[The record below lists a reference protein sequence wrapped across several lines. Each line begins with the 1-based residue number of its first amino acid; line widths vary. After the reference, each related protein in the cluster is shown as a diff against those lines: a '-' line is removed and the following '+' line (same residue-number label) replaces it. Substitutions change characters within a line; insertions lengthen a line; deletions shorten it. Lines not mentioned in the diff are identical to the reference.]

1 LPPVDGTAGNE
12 LSVQLPTINGV
23 RSFAMLR
30 ANVGLSRK
38 ITRDF
43 NSTGYSVNLDGEIPF
58 SVDDPEA
65 ITEKVKELFSLA
77 QEALA
82 QEIDRDQGEDAIGR
96 RDEERPQQPKPATN
110 GNGNGHADRP
120 ANGNVPANRPSNA
133 PAPRSTPANGAG
145 AQNGQEEPAT
155 NKQVQFLLTMG
166 KRLKLS
172 TPQMEGKITEITGR
186 RCGVYD
192 LTKKEA
198 GFVLDQFTK
207 GANANGNGRQG
218 K

>member
-1 LPPVDGTAGNE
+1 
-12 LSVQLPTINGV
+12 
-23 RSFAMLR
+23 MLR

-65 ITEKVKELFSLA
+65 IIVKIKELFSLA

-82 QEIDRDQGEDAIGR
+82 VEISRDQGEDAIGR
-96 RDEERPQQPKPATN
+96 RDEERPQPKSAN
-110 GNGNGHADRP
+110 NGNGHVD
-120 ANGNVPANRPSNA
+120 RPSNGNGHVDRPTNP
-133 PAPRSTPANGAG
+133 PAPRSTPANGTG
-145 AQNGQEEPAT
+145 AQNRQEEGAT
-155 NKQVQFLLTMG
+155 NKQVQFMLTMG

-172 TPQMEGKITEITGR
+172 TPQLEGKIAEIIGR

-192 LTKKEA
+192 LSKKEA
-198 GFVLDQFTK
+198 CQVLDNFTK
-207 GANANGNGRQG
+207 AADANGNGNSRQG
-218 K
+218 R

>member
-1 LPPVDGTAGNE
+1 
-12 LSVQLPTINGV
+12 
-23 RSFAMLR
+23 MLR

-38 ITRDF
+38 ISRDY
-43 NSTGYSVNLDGEIPF
+43 NSTGYSVNLDGEIPA

-65 ITEKVKELFSLA
+65 VTAKIKELFSLA

-96 RDEERPQQPKPATN
+96 RDEERPPPKPQPHAN
-110 GNGNGHADRP
+110 GNGNGHTERP
-120 ANGNVPANRPSNA
+120 TSE
-133 PAPRSTPANGAG
+133 PAPRSTPANGNG
-145 AQNGQEEPAT
+145 AKNGSNGNDDAAT

-166 KRLKLS
+166 KRFKFS
-172 TPQMEGKITEITGR
+172 TPQLENKVAEVIGR

-198 GFVLDQFTK
+198 GLVLDTLTK
-207 GANANGNGRQG
+207 AASSTTGNGNGRQG
-218 K
+218 R